1 VRIRSSTCSWGLARA
16 GRRGT
21 GSRRGTAGQGA
32 GSGTARWGPRSST
45 LYPGTPTMTT
55 RPAPVSSL
63 RRRRR
68 RPLGLRERDR
78 EQRAISII
86 RLSPTARPCERA
98 KRVRDHVGPT
108 RLGDDASSSLLMRPW
123 ISFAAAAS
131 THDGLSLPAVPPA
144 GPPPHRA
151 P

>member
-78 EQRAISII
+78 EQRAISECWASLKYHHNIGFLSFTII
-86 RLSPTARPCERA
+86 TTVQRFVSHLPTTNHTEDVDRIE
-98 KRVRDHVGPT
+98 
-108 RLGDDASSSLLMRPW
+108 
-123 ISFAAAAS
+123 
-131 THDGLSLPAVPPA
+131 LPL
-144 GPPPHRA
+144 
-151 P
+151 